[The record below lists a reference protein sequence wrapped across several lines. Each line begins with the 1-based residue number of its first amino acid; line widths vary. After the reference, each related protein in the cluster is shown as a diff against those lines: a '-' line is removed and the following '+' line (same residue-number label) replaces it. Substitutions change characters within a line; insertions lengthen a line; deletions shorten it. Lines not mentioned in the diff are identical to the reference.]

1 MLQPLIAY
9 SKKLGNAEE
18 VITDRVVNPALSHR
32 KPKIQL
38 SVGISDSF
46 TLIELS
52 LLGMLTVLQA
62 DFSSFPD

>member
-18 VITDRVVNPALSHR
+18 VISYRVVNPVLSHR

-52 LLGMLTVLQA
+52 LLGMLTALQA